1 MIFDIGILFLN
12 KFCSSLSG
20 QQNRLT
26 VFLKEKEHTEIVFLE
41 DPTECDWSEKKFN
54 TFFYK
59 KK

>member
-41 DPTECDWSEKKFN
+41 DPTECD
-54 TFFYK
+54 
-59 KK
+59 